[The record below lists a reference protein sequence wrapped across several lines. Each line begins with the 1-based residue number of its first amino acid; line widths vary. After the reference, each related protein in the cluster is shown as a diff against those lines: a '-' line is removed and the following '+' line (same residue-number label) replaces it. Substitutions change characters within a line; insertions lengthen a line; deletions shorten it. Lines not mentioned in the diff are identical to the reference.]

1 MLETGEAQIS
11 CEFSSTDLEALE
23 TQTDKVQVIKAETF
37 NNVIMF
43 INTAVE
49 PGSNA
54 DFRRALAYAFPY
66 EETVN
71 EVMNGNAEQSVGT
84 VPAGL
89 WGHSDDIFKYTLD
102 MDKAK
107 EYLEKSGVD
116 TNGLKLT
123 VTYMTGEDTYAS
135 ALQLYQVNLRQL
147 DCTTYVETVTA
158 LTLCMKHRQYAFND
172 YCRYLR
178 LLRYEGGE
186 VDYVHRLHYFSSWIS
201 DNTSMGFV
209 SEPNT
214 PQEAFEATQ
223 HLRINYMSTH
233 VGQYPMLVA
242 NPAWVDAI
250 RKTEQALTGTD
261 VVYIPKQKLSNT
273 PLYWDAIKDG
283 DIIAICTNKRG
294 LDTSH
299 IGIAVWHIDGV
310 HLLNASM
317 IHKRTIEEPMTMQQY
332 MQKHPS
338 QTGIRV
344 VRLK

>member
-1 MLETGEAQIS
+1 MKQNQLAIR
-11 CEFSSTDLEALE
+11 LL
-23 TQTDKVQVIKAETF
+23 
-37 NNVIMF
+37 
-43 INTAVE
+43 AVAIVLLTTTC
-49 PGSNA
+49 N
-54 DFRRALAYAFPY
+54 ALAQQYQPSDSILVELLLSEARQEKADTNWMVYFARKLTDIPY
-66 EETVN
+66 V
-71 EVMNGNAEQSVGT
+71 
-84 VPAGL
+84 
-89 WGHSDDIFKYTLD
+89 
-102 MDKAK
+102 AK
-107 EYLEKSGVD
+107 TLEK
-116 TNGLKLT
+116 NRR
-123 VTYMTGEDTYAS
+123 E
-135 ALQLYQVNLRQL
+135 QLVVNLRQL

-201 DNTSMGFV
+201 DNTLMGFV

>member
-1 MLETGEAQIS
+1 MMKQNQLAIR
-11 CEFSSTDLEALE
+11 LL
-23 TQTDKVQVIKAETF
+23 
-37 NNVIMF
+37 
-43 INTAVE
+43 AVAIVLLTTTC
-49 PGSNA
+49 N
-54 DFRRALAYAFPY
+54 ALAQQYQPSDSILVESLLSEARQEKADTNWMVYFARKLTNIPY
-66 EETVN
+66 V
-71 EVMNGNAEQSVGT
+71 
-84 VPAGL
+84 
-89 WGHSDDIFKYTLD
+89 
-102 MDKAK
+102 AK
-107 EYLEKSGVD
+107 TLEK
-116 TNGLKLT
+116 NRR
-123 VTYMTGEDTYAS
+123 E
-135 ALQLYQVNLRQL
+135 QLVVNLRQL

-158 LTLCMKHRQYAFND
+158 LTLCMKHQQYAFND

-214 PQEAFEATQ
+214 PKEAFEATQ

>member
-1 MLETGEAQIS
+1 MMKQNQLAIR
-11 CEFSSTDLEALE
+11 LL
-23 TQTDKVQVIKAETF
+23 
-37 NNVIMF
+37 
-43 INTAVE
+43 AVAIVLLTTTC
-49 PGSNA
+49 N
-54 DFRRALAYAFPY
+54 ALAQQYQPSDSILVESLLSEARQEKADTNWMVYFARKLTDIPY
-66 EETVN
+66 V
-71 EVMNGNAEQSVGT
+71 
-84 VPAGL
+84 
-89 WGHSDDIFKYTLD
+89 
-102 MDKAK
+102 AK
-107 EYLEKSGVD
+107 TLEK
-116 TNGLKLT
+116 NRR
-123 VTYMTGEDTYAS
+123 E
-135 ALQLYQVNLRQL
+135 QLVVNLRQL

-214 PQEAFEATQ
+214 PKEAFEATQ

>member
-1 MLETGEAQIS
+1 MMKQNQLAIRL
-11 CEFSSTDLEALE
+11 F
-23 TQTDKVQVIKAETF
+23 
-37 NNVIMF
+37 
-43 INTAVE
+43 AVAIVLLMTTC
-49 PGSNA
+49 N
-54 DFRRALAYAFPY
+54 ALAQQYQPSDSILVESLLSEARQEKADTNWMVYFARKLTDIPY
-66 EETVN
+66 V
-71 EVMNGNAEQSVGT
+71 
-84 VPAGL
+84 
-89 WGHSDDIFKYTLD
+89 
-102 MDKAK
+102 AK
-107 EYLEKSGVD
+107 TLEK
-116 TNGLKLT
+116 NRR
-123 VTYMTGEDTYAS
+123 E
-135 ALQLYQVNLRQL
+135 QLVVNLRQL

>member
-1 MLETGEAQIS
+1 MMKQNQLAIR
-11 CEFSSTDLEALE
+11 LL
-23 TQTDKVQVIKAETF
+23 
-37 NNVIMF
+37 
-43 INTAVE
+43 AVAIVLLTTTC
-49 PGSNA
+49 S
-54 DFRRALAYAFPY
+54 ALAQQYQP
-66 EETVN
+66 
-71 EVMNGNAEQSVGT
+71 
-84 VPAGL
+84 
-89 WGHSDDIFKYTLD
+89 SDSILVESLLSE
-102 MDKAK
+102 AR
-107 EYLEKSGVD
+107 LEKAD
-116 TNGLKLT
+116 TNWMVYFARKLT
-123 VTYMTGEDTYAS
+123 DIPYVAKTLEKNRRE
-135 ALQLYQVNLRQL
+135 QLVVNLRQL

-158 LTLCMKHRQYAFND
+158 LTLCMKHRQYAFSD

-201 DNTSMGFV
+201 DNTLMGFV

>member
-1 MLETGEAQIS
+1 MMKQNQLAIR
-11 CEFSSTDLEALE
+11 LL
-23 TQTDKVQVIKAETF
+23 
-37 NNVIMF
+37 
-43 INTAVE
+43 AVAIVLLTTTC
-49 PGSNA
+49 N
-54 DFRRALAYAFPY
+54 ALAQQYQPSDSILVESLLSEARQEKADTNWMVYFARKLTDIPY
-66 EETVN
+66 V
-71 EVMNGNAEQSVGT
+71 
-84 VPAGL
+84 
-89 WGHSDDIFKYTLD
+89 
-102 MDKAK
+102 AK
-107 EYLEKSGVD
+107 TLEK
-116 TNGLKLT
+116 NRR
-123 VTYMTGEDTYAS
+123 E
-135 ALQLYQVNLRQL
+135 QLVVNLRQL

-201 DNTSMGFV
+201 DNTLMGFV

>member
-1 MLETGEAQIS
+1 MMKQNQLAS
-11 CEFSSTDLEALE
+11 RLL
-23 TQTDKVQVIKAETF
+23 
-37 NNVIMF
+37 
-43 INTAVE
+43 AVAIVLLMTT
-49 PGSNA
+49 SNA
-54 DFRRALAYAFPY
+54 SAQQYQPSDSILVESLLSEARQEKADTNWMVYFARKLTDIPY
-66 EETVN
+66 V
-71 EVMNGNAEQSVGT
+71 
-84 VPAGL
+84 
-89 WGHSDDIFKYTLD
+89 
-102 MDKAK
+102 AK
-107 EYLEKSGVD
+107 TLEK
-116 TNGLKLT
+116 NRR
-123 VTYMTGEDTYAS
+123 E
-135 ALQLYQVNLRQL
+135 QLVVNLRQL

-158 LTLCMKHRQYAFND
+158 LTLCMKHRQHAFSD

-201 DNTSMGFV
+201 DNTLMGFV
-209 SEPNT
+209 TEPNT

-223 HLRINYMSTH
+223 HLNINYMSTH

-242 NPAWVDAI
+242 NPAWVDDI
-250 RKTEQALTGTD
+250 RKTEQALTDTD

>member
-1 MLETGEAQIS
+1 MMKQNQLATR
-11 CEFSSTDLEALE
+11 LL
-23 TQTDKVQVIKAETF
+23 
-37 NNVIMF
+37 
-43 INTAVE
+43 AVAIVLLTTTC
-49 PGSNA
+49 S
-54 DFRRALAYAFPY
+54 ALAQQYQPSDSILVESLLSEARQEKADTNWMVYFARKLTDIPY
-66 EETVN
+66 V
-71 EVMNGNAEQSVGT
+71 
-84 VPAGL
+84 
-89 WGHSDDIFKYTLD
+89 
-102 MDKAK
+102 AK
-107 EYLEKSGVD
+107 TLEK
-116 TNGLKLT
+116 NRR
-123 VTYMTGEDTYAS
+123 E
-135 ALQLYQVNLRQL
+135 QLVVNLRQL

>member
-1 MLETGEAQIS
+1 MMKQNQLAIRLLTVAIVLLTTT
-11 CEFSSTDLEALE
+11 C
-23 TQTDKVQVIKAETF
+23 
-37 NNVIMF
+37 N
-43 INTAVE
+43 
-49 PGSNA
+49 
-54 DFRRALAYAFPY
+54 ALAQQYQPSDSILVESLLSEARQEKADTNWMVYFARKLTDIPY
-66 EETVN
+66 V
-71 EVMNGNAEQSVGT
+71 
-84 VPAGL
+84 
-89 WGHSDDIFKYTLD
+89 
-102 MDKAK
+102 AK
-107 EYLEKSGVD
+107 TLEK
-116 TNGLKLT
+116 NRR
-123 VTYMTGEDTYAS
+123 E
-135 ALQLYQVNLRQL
+135 QLVVNLRQL

>member
-1 MLETGEAQIS
+1 MMKQNQLAIRLLTVAIVLLTTT
-11 CEFSSTDLEALE
+11 C
-23 TQTDKVQVIKAETF
+23 
-37 NNVIMF
+37 N
-43 INTAVE
+43 
-49 PGSNA
+49 
-54 DFRRALAYAFPY
+54 ALAQQYQPSDSILVESLLSEARQEKADTNWMVYFARKLTDIPY
-66 EETVN
+66 V
-71 EVMNGNAEQSVGT
+71 
-84 VPAGL
+84 
-89 WGHSDDIFKYTLD
+89 
-102 MDKAK
+102 AK
-107 EYLEKSGVD
+107 TLEK
-116 TNGLKLT
+116 NRR
-123 VTYMTGEDTYAS
+123 E
-135 ALQLYQVNLRQL
+135 QLVVNLRQL

-214 PQEAFEATQ
+214 PQEAFEGTQ

>member
-1 MLETGEAQIS
+1 MMKQNLLAIR
-11 CEFSSTDLEALE
+11 LL
-23 TQTDKVQVIKAETF
+23 
-37 NNVIMF
+37 
-43 INTAVE
+43 AVAIVLLTTTC
-49 PGSNA
+49 N
-54 DFRRALAYAFPY
+54 ALAQQYQP
-66 EETVN
+66 
-71 EVMNGNAEQSVGT
+71 
-84 VPAGL
+84 
-89 WGHSDDIFKYTLD
+89 SDSILVESLLSE
-102 MDKAK
+102 AR
-107 EYLEKSGVD
+107 LEKAD
-116 TNGLKLT
+116 TNWMVYFARKLT
-123 VTYMTGEDTYAS
+123 DIPYVAKTLEKNRRE
-135 ALQLYQVNLRQL
+135 QLVVNLRQL

>member
-1 MLETGEAQIS
+1 MMKQNQLAIR
-11 CEFSSTDLEALE
+11 LL
-23 TQTDKVQVIKAETF
+23 
-37 NNVIMF
+37 
-43 INTAVE
+43 AVAIVLLTTTC
-49 PGSNA
+49 S
-54 DFRRALAYAFPY
+54 ALAQQYQPSDSILVESLLSEARQEKADTNWMVYFARKLTDIPY
-66 EETVN
+66 V
-71 EVMNGNAEQSVGT
+71 
-84 VPAGL
+84 
-89 WGHSDDIFKYTLD
+89 
-102 MDKAK
+102 AK
-107 EYLEKSGVD
+107 TLEK
-116 TNGLKLT
+116 NRR
-123 VTYMTGEDTYAS
+123 E
-135 ALQLYQVNLRQL
+135 QLVVNLRQL

-158 LTLCMKHRQYAFND
+158 LTLCMKHRQYAFSD

-201 DNTSMGFV
+201 DNTLMGFV

-214 PQEAFEATQ
+214 PQEAIEATQ

>member
-1 MLETGEAQIS
+1 MKQNQLAIRL
-11 CEFSSTDLEALE
+11 F
-23 TQTDKVQVIKAETF
+23 
-37 NNVIMF
+37 
-43 INTAVE
+43 AVAIVLLMTTC
-49 PGSNA
+49 N
-54 DFRRALAYAFPY
+54 ALAQQYQPSDSILVESLLSEARQEKADTNWMVYFARKLTDIPY
-66 EETVN
+66 V
-71 EVMNGNAEQSVGT
+71 
-84 VPAGL
+84 
-89 WGHSDDIFKYTLD
+89 
-102 MDKAK
+102 AK
-107 EYLEKSGVD
+107 TLEK
-116 TNGLKLT
+116 NRR
-123 VTYMTGEDTYAS
+123 E
-135 ALQLYQVNLRQL
+135 QLVVNLRQL

>member
-1 MLETGEAQIS
+1 MMKQNQLATR
-11 CEFSSTDLEALE
+11 LL
-23 TQTDKVQVIKAETF
+23 
-37 NNVIMF
+37 
-43 INTAVE
+43 AVAIVLLTTTC
-49 PGSNA
+49 S
-54 DFRRALAYAFPY
+54 ALAQQYQPSDSILVESLLSEARQEKADTNWMVYFARKLTDIPY
-66 EETVN
+66 V
-71 EVMNGNAEQSVGT
+71 
-84 VPAGL
+84 
-89 WGHSDDIFKYTLD
+89 
-102 MDKAK
+102 AK
-107 EYLEKSGVD
+107 TLEK
-116 TNGLKLT
+116 NRR
-123 VTYMTGEDTYAS
+123 E
-135 ALQLYQVNLRQL
+135 QLVVNLRQL

-158 LTLCMKHRQYAFND
+158 LALCMKHRQYAFSD

>member
-1 MLETGEAQIS
+1 MMKQNQLAIRLLTVAIVLLTTT
-11 CEFSSTDLEALE
+11 C
-23 TQTDKVQVIKAETF
+23 
-37 NNVIMF
+37 N
-43 INTAVE
+43 
-49 PGSNA
+49 
-54 DFRRALAYAFPY
+54 ALAQQYQP
-66 EETVN
+66 
-71 EVMNGNAEQSVGT
+71 
-84 VPAGL
+84 
-89 WGHSDDIFKYTLD
+89 SDSILVESLLSE
-102 MDKAK
+102 AR
-107 EYLEKSGVD
+107 LEKAD
-116 TNGLKLT
+116 TNWMVYFARKLT
-123 VTYMTGEDTYAS
+123 DIPYVAKTLEKNRRE
-135 ALQLYQVNLRQL
+135 QLVVNLRQL

-214 PQEAFEATQ
+214 PQEAFEGTQ

>member
-1 MLETGEAQIS
+1 MMKQNQLAIRL
-11 CEFSSTDLEALE
+11 F
-23 TQTDKVQVIKAETF
+23 
-37 NNVIMF
+37 
-43 INTAVE
+43 AVAIVLLMTTC
-49 PGSNA
+49 N
-54 DFRRALAYAFPY
+54 ALAQQYQPSDSILVESLLSEARQEKADTNWMVYFARKLTDIPY
-66 EETVN
+66 V
-71 EVMNGNAEQSVGT
+71 
-84 VPAGL
+84 
-89 WGHSDDIFKYTLD
+89 
-102 MDKAK
+102 AK
-107 EYLEKSGVD
+107 TLEK
-116 TNGLKLT
+116 NRR
-123 VTYMTGEDTYAS
+123 E
-135 ALQLYQVNLRQL
+135 QLVVNLRQL

-332 MQKHPS
+332 MQNHPS
-338 QTGIRV
+338 QTCIRV

>member
-1 MLETGEAQIS
+1 MMKQNQLAIR
-11 CEFSSTDLEALE
+11 LL
-23 TQTDKVQVIKAETF
+23 
-37 NNVIMF
+37 
-43 INTAVE
+43 AVAIVLLTTTC
-49 PGSNA
+49 S
-54 DFRRALAYAFPY
+54 ALAQQYQP
-66 EETVN
+66 
-71 EVMNGNAEQSVGT
+71 S
-84 VPAGL
+84 
-89 WGHSDDIFKYTLD
+89 
-102 MDKAK
+102 DKADTNWMVYFARK
-107 EYLEKSGVD
+107 LTDIPYVAKTLEK
-116 TNGLKLT
+116 NRR
-123 VTYMTGEDTYAS
+123 E
-135 ALQLYQVNLRQL
+135 QLVVNLRQL

-201 DNTSMGFV
+201 DNTLMGFV

-250 RKTEQALTGTD
+250 RKTEQALSGTD

>member
-1 MLETGEAQIS
+1 MMKQNLLAIR
-11 CEFSSTDLEALE
+11 LL
-23 TQTDKVQVIKAETF
+23 
-37 NNVIMF
+37 
-43 INTAVE
+43 AVAIVLLTTTC
-49 PGSNA
+49 N
-54 DFRRALAYAFPY
+54 ALAQQYQPSDSILVESLLSEARQEKADTNWMVYFARKLTDIPY
-66 EETVN
+66 V
-71 EVMNGNAEQSVGT
+71 
-84 VPAGL
+84 
-89 WGHSDDIFKYTLD
+89 
-102 MDKAK
+102 AK
-107 EYLEKSGVD
+107 TLEK
-116 TNGLKLT
+116 NRR
-123 VTYMTGEDTYAS
+123 E
-135 ALQLYQVNLRQL
+135 QLVVNLRQL

-201 DNTSMGFV
+201 DNTLMGFV